1 MMSSRTDDATDN
13 LVHTLTC
20 TACGHRAPADDRFCG
35 QCGAA
40 LPGRSNGALSH
51 AENTR
56 RRIGGTT
63 WTPVSPV
70 EQSITQLSGAP
81 VTVSAST
88 TTSTRK
94 RRRRRTRWYRRKLVV
109 LPLVL
114 LVLMTGVAGA
124 AVYRAQTTLNT
135 LHEISELP
143 PQVTDS
149 TQTDDGLPTGLV
161 FDTEPARQA
170 LVTAGIL
177 PADGTAKDD
186 GVFGKF
192 KDATGDVGDLAS
204 GAAVAAGVKD
214 PSKDAITI
222 LVMGVDAREGAPIDI
237 GVRPD
242 AIMVLYLN
250 PATGACRGLAIPR
263 DSKVNLPGYGETK
276 VNHALMLGGVQYQ
289 QLVLEQFLQLDIDH
303 YALIDFA
310 GFQALVDAVGGVTVN
325 VPSELKNGETVLFD
339 AGPQTFDGEEALRY
353 ARYRGEADYDIGRIR
368 RQQQI
373 MRGLIQVSG
382 GRNIASDINEI
393 LPAFSNHVRTDLDST
408 ELVTL
413 ADQYRSQ
420 CSDESFELD
429 TIGGELVPLSDTLDP
444 VLQKPQTYLITDS
457 AVVSA
462 KVANLT
468 RP

>member
-1 MMSSRTDDATDN
+1 MTHPEIA
-13 LVHTLTC
+13 
-20 TACGHRAPADDRFCG
+20 
-35 QCGAA
+35 
-40 LPGRSNGALSH
+40 
-51 AENTR
+51 R

-63 WTPVSPV
+63 WTPVTPIT
-70 EQSITQLSGAP
+70 QSIAQPSDGP
-81 VTVSAST
+81 VALPAATAT
-88 TTSTRK
+88 RARK

-109 LPLVL
+109 FPLL
-114 LVLMTGVAGA
+114 LLILMTGVAGA
-124 AVYRAQTTLNT
+124 AVYRAQSTLNT
-135 LHEISELP
+135 LHEVSELP

-149 TQTDDGLPTGLV
+149 TQGDDEPETGLT

-170 LVTAGIL
+170 LITAGVL
-177 PADGTAKDD
+177 PADDEASDKS
-186 GVFGKF
+186 VFGKF

-242 AIMVLYLN
+242 ALMVLYLN
-250 PATGACRGLAIPR
+250 PSTGACRGLAVPR
-263 DSKVNLPGYGETK
+263 DTKVNLPGYGETK

-289 QLVLEQFLQLDIDH
+289 QLVLEQFLKLDIDH
-303 YALIDFA
+303 YALVDFT
-310 GFQALVDAVGGVTVN
+310 GFQALVDAVGGVAITV
-325 VPSELKNGETVLFD
+325 PTELSNDGALLFE

-373 MRGLIQVSG
+373 MRALIQIAG
-382 GRNIASDINEI
+382 GRNIATDINEL
-393 LPAFSNHVRTDLDST
+393 LPAISNHVRTDLGST

-413 ADQYRSQ
+413 ADQYKAQ
-420 CSDESFELD
+420 CSDSSFELD
-429 TIGGELVPLSDTLDP
+429 TLGGELVPLSETDDP
-444 VLQKPQTYLITDS
+444 VLQKPQTYIITDPD
-457 AVVSA
+457 VVDE

-468 RP
+468 RA